1 MQEKIKHLFVNSL
14 EFIGFSIMFLYS
26 WLISMLLKEKDVVVT
41 FFILMMI
48 DTALGIIASIKRKIK
63 ITSLRLALGISF
75 KLIMFLIVAI
85 LGIFI
90 KHYAGIDVVKPLVF
104 LGAIVEAISIKEN
117 LEIIYQTDILQS
129 IIDKIKSQFKY
140 KKDIKEI
147 YRNIKDIKNESDN
160 DNSNNK

>member
-1 MQEKIKHLFVNSL
+1 MNEKIKHILANLL
-14 EFIGFSIMFLYS
+14 EFIGISIMFLYS
-26 WLISMLLKEKDVVVT
+26 WLVSLLLKEKDVVVT

-48 DTALGIIASIKRKIK
+48 DTVLGIIASIKRKIK
-63 ITSLRLALGISF
+63 ITSIRLAFGISF
-75 KLIMFLIVAI
+75 KLIMFLVVAI

-90 KHYAGIDVVKPLVF
+90 KHYAGVDVVKPLVF

-129 IIDKIKSQFKY
+129 MIDKIKRQFKY

-147 YRNIKDIKNESDN
+147 YDNIKDIKNAIGN
-160 DNSNNK
+160 DNSNNQ